1 MNSALQQSSDH
12 QFQLYDSQEL
22 LCMDSKVASG
32 YLVLMGG
39 YANNNINNTTTNS
52 GSGGVG
58 DGGGA
63 PPPVVPLDPGALNL
77 AFMALIEGNV
87 IEACLGV
94 KSHGGA
100 GGGKAGTARSTSS
113 SSSSE
118 RGMKLAKDAKTMI
131 SEAVQSSQSVQ
142 QIAVTAYGTA
152 FQIVINYHKD
162 RKKLNF
168 ITRCFKSKPIRRK
181 AETALYETFKPLNEA
196 IAAATQ

>member
-12 QFQLYDSQEL
+12 HFQLYDSQEL

-39 YANNNINNTTTNS
+39 YANNNNNNTTTNS

-100 GGGKAGTARSTSS
+100 GGGMAGT

-181 AETALYETFKPLNEA
+181 AETALYETFQPLNEA